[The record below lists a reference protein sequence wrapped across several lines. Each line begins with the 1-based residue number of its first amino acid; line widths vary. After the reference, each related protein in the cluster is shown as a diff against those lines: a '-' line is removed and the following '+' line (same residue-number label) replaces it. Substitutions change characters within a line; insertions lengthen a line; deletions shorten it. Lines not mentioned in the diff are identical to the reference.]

1 MRQPRTLKKEYVELD
16 PNRAQIMR
24 LTHETSQLLWNSSVP
39 YAEKKTRLESMERE
53 KQYWWCRV
61 YGMDSS
67 QASNFAGWYPRDTSS
82 LQSRMREIARKYLDG
97 ELTLG
102 DMEMAS
108 RNEVKKDNKKPQAVV
123 QVYEVPVVE
132 FDLPF

>member
-1 MRQPRTLKKEYVELD
+1 
-16 PNRAQIMR
+16 
-24 LTHETSQLLWNSSVP
+24 
-39 YAEKKTRLESMERE
+39 MERE